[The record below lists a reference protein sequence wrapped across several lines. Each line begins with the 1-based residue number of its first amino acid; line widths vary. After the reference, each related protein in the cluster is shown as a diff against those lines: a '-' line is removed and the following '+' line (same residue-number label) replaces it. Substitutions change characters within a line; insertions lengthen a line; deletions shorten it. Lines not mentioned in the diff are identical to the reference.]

1 MAKNRAKPVPAPSGD
16 EGPKRRAINARLP
29 DPLAD
34 ALEAYLASLRPA
46 PTATAVTLV
55 AIEEFLE
62 RKGFWPPGSTPSDK
76 E

>member
-1 MAKNRAKPVPAPSGD
+1 MQGVARKNTKTDPAPD
-16 EGPKRRAINARLP
+16 PAPEPAKRRALNARLP

-55 AIEEFLE
+55 ALEEFLE
-62 RKGFWPPGSTPSDK
+62 RKGFWPPP
-76 E
+76 